1 VRRQSSVHSM
11 RLAFGLVTAMMAA
24 TPGALGQTA
33 AFNPADY
40 GKAHWPMRQSVGDA
54 ADFIASNRG
63 AFEPVSEL
71 DSRDALA
78 LLARPIGRIDVV
90 MRDSRT
96 GQEVGTSCTGALLPG
111 NHVLTNHHCLPVSGP
126 LVPLRASILMDY
138 LTQDGRGAK
147 RFDLEVKPLEADAGL
162 DYAVAKVSGDPVREF
177 GAARIQVADV
187 QPSQSLVIIHHP
199 LGRPKVI
206 SRFRCL
212 ATREQADGPDL
223 RHRCDTLG
231 GSSGSL
237 IYDASARGV
246 ALHKEGGL
254 DPKDPASF
262 NSATRMAAIMA
273 KSRILQA
280 AAQSDTAPP
289 AQREPAQVQPSQVQP
304 TQGASPSA
312 PAHSL
317 TPGQMND
324 LLKK

>member
-1 VRRQSSVHSM
+1 VRRIIIAPALC
-11 RLAFGLVTAMMAA
+11 LAVMAPA
-24 TPGALGQTA
+24 AVAQTA
-33 AFNPADY
+33 SFNPADY

-78 LLARPIGRIDVV
+78 QLARPIGRLDVV
-90 MRDSRT
+90 MRDKRN
-96 GQEVGTSCTGALLPG
+96 GQEIGTSCTAALLPG
-111 NHVLTNHHCLPVSGP
+111 NHVLTNHHCLPLSGP
-126 LVPLRASILMDY
+126 LEPLRASILMDY
-138 LTQDGRGAK
+138 LTQDGRGSK
-147 RFDLEVKPLEADAGL
+147 RYDVDVRPMEADAEL
-162 DYAVAKVSGDPVREF
+162 DFAVTKASGDPVREF
-177 GAARIQVADV
+177 GTARLQVADIL
-187 QPSQSLVIIHHP
+187 PNQSLVIIHHP

-237 IYDASARGV
+237 IYDAASRGV

-254 DPKDPASF
+254 DPKDPGSF

-273 KSRILQA
+273 KSRVLQA
-280 AAQSDTAPP
+280 AAAPAPAASTTPAQGGGTAPSQP
-289 AQREPAQVQPSQVQP
+289 AQGGAPS
-304 TQGASPSA
+304 GN
-312 PAHSL
+312 L

-324 LLKK
+324 LLRK